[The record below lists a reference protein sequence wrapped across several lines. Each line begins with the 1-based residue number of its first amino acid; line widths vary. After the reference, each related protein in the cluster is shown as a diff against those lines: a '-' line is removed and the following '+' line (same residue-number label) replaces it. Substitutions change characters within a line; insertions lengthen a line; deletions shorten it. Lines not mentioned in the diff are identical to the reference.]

1 MHVAIGN
8 PPMGEPEILI
18 QQSAKAASIEQD
30 PKRLIERFNKL
41 TQALDGIESANI
53 SCGFLR
59 NEKPTPQALLVV
71 CDCFSVLTSSQGL
84 TQPNS
89 SAIHWAI

>member
-41 TQALDGIESANI
+41 TQALDEDRQRKHLHA
-53 SCGFLR
+53 
-59 NEKPTPQALLVV
+59 
-71 CDCFSVLTSSQGL
+71 D
-84 TQPNS
+84 S
-89 SAIHWAI
+89 SAMRNRLLRRSLSFAIVSVS